1 MKSNKVFVFLLIAII
16 VFSLVACNKPGD
28 LNDPRPSESS
38 REAEDSKL
46 EPKTEPVGDPT
57 EKPTEVPTEK
67 PSSEVDDHTIVIGKP
82 IQIGRFEVVITEL
95 KVVSTLVEKDALRIT
110 YDFTNT
116 EGKDKDETRPIFT
129 VRFKAFQNGVETEE
143 FVLSLQ
149 VDLTKILTSV
159 KPGEQIIGVQD
170 AVSIDD
176 MNAPLLLELSL
187 YGDDEVYSLE
197 INDLNEYK

>member
-1 MKSNKVFVFLLIAII
+1 MLIAII
-16 VFSLVACNKPGD
+16 VFSLVACNKPDD

-38 REAEDSKL
+38 QEAEDSKP

-67 PSSEVDDHTIVIGKP
+67 PSSEVGDHAIVIGKP

-95 KVVSTLVEKDALRIT
+95 KVVSTAEEKKDALRIT

-116 EGKDKDETRPIFT
+116 EGKDKDETMPIFT

-149 VDLTKILTSV
+149 VDLTKRIASV